1 MEVKVVD
8 VTKGVFLLLF
18 FYPQILSQLGERC
31 VPMYIEKHYACSR
44 CSNHRR
50 FGEGEHESEHV
61 CVSVCACTR
70 SDSLQRKLDMRL
82 VTWDTVHGWPVNF
95 WRLK

>member
-1 MEVKVVD
+1 MEVKVRD
-8 VTKGVFLLLF
+8 VTKGVFLFCF